1 MTTVQSQSDKKW
13 PYLSLSGSP
22 ASRVLEISGVT
33 TCSRATCTVLLIFRS
48 FSSSVA
54 FASQLN
60 GKEAYGQLRFL
71 PITPLGKISSA
82 LNPVS
87 SDQVTSRRPYSELG
101 RE

>member
-1 MTTVQSQSDKKW
+1 MTTVQSHSDNQW
-13 PYLSLSGSP
+13 ICLSLRGSAP
-22 ASRVLEISGVT
+22 LTGLEISGMT
-33 TCSRATCTVLLIFRS
+33 TCSRATCTVLLRIRS

-82 LNPVS
+82 LSPVS
-87 SDQVTSRRPYSELG
+87 SDQVTSRRPYSELD